1 MTANTAFLMAGQGS
15 QEVGMGVPETSVCNG
30 CKRTLQAVDDALG
43 YALSKCMA
51 HGPADEL
58 QQTQHAQPAILAMSV
73 MHAQHLMGFGLLP
86 TAVAGHSLG
95 QYAALVVA
103 GALDLGDAARLVSRR
118 GTLMQQAVANR
129 RGSMVA
135 VSGISRDEGKTLCH
149 QASSN
154 GAVVVACFNAPGR
167 LVFSGDVGRSGLPII
182 RDPAPPE
189 GGADVIIMEST
200 YGNRDHESVEGAREH
215 LAKVVRETA
224 ARGGRILIPSF
235 AVGRTQEL
243 VYDLH
248 SLHRAGQIPSIPIIV
263 DSPLAFNA
271 TAVFELH
278 PEVFD
283 TNEDLIRVT
292 NDLFAFPLMR
302 FTREV
307 SESRALNSAKGPMI
321 IIAAS
326 GMAES
331 GRILH
336 HLLHGADDPR
346 NTILIVGFQAEHTL
360 GRRIVERRETLR
372 IMGDDVPLRADVQI
386 LNGYSA
392 HGDRTELRKWLDAV
406 RDGGRESGRTT
417 PRVHLVHGEPEAQ
430 DAFAESLRK
439 GGYQVDAPNSGE
451 TRPI

>member
-167 LVFSGDVGRSGLPII
+167 LVFSGDEPAVEAVADACEELGFGVMPLPVSAPFHSPLLAPMVAEFSQLVRAAPVKMPTIPVLDNVSGMPVTTESAI
-182 RDPAPPE
+182 RESLINQIEAPVMFEENLQWLHAHEVLRVVQCGP
-189 GGADVIIMEST
+189 GKALLSFATRTMPGVI
-200 YGNRDHESVEGAREH
+200 ARTFTEH
-215 LAKVVRETA
+215 LTTSS
-224 ARGGRILIPSF
+224 GGI
-235 AVGRTQEL
+235 
-243 VYDLH
+243 H
-248 SLHRAGQIPSIPIIV
+248 AG
-263 DSPLAFNA
+263 PL
-271 TAVFELH
+271 
-278 PEVFD
+278 
-283 TNEDLIRVT
+283 
-292 NDLFAFPLMR
+292 
-302 FTREV
+302 
-307 SESRALNSAKGPMI
+307 
-321 IIAAS
+321 
-326 GMAES
+326 
-331 GRILH
+331 
-336 HLLHGADDPR
+336 
-346 NTILIVGFQAEHTL
+346 
-360 GRRIVERRETLR
+360 
-372 IMGDDVPLRADVQI
+372 
-386 LNGYSA
+386 
-392 HGDRTELRKWLDAV
+392 
-406 RDGGRESGRTT
+406 
-417 PRVHLVHGEPEAQ
+417 
-430 DAFAESLRK
+430 
-439 GGYQVDAPNSGE
+439 
-451 TRPI
+451 